1 MKIVCLGYF
10 ERGNSGDEAFKYAH
24 EWLFGADN
32 IEFAKGRLDAE
43 WIAGRPVIL
52 GGGDV
57 VAPFFLDWIPEGCE
71 FHMLGVGLKYEEAS
85 LRAMREKGQAL
96 RFCWL
101 RNRID
106 VELARAA
113 GFACEYVPDIVYSL
127 RDAVEPLP
135 AEVEKQLG
143 RIGRAPYAVVCL
155 ADHFNSRYELTEPSH
170 NAYLEYFKWELAR
183 ILDELAQ
190 EVRIVFLPLS
200 VYTNHQDARMHH
212 EVAARMTRSD
222 RVDHIEASLT
232 PIQAI
237 GVVRRSSL
245 VVSMK
250 LHGNIYGLATKRP
263 CVNIGVGRKQQLLYS
278 EAGLDDCSIHP
289 GELSQRTFFNA
300 LEAARSEPMRRRV
313 SELSDQNFAALTE
326 LRTAL
331 RARFEL
337 DAPSQVEVP
346 ETSGLS

>member
-1 MKIVCLGYF
+1 MKIICLGYF
-10 ERGNSGDEAFKYAH
+10 ERGNSGDEAFKSAH
-24 EWLFGADN
+24 EWLLGAEN

-43 WIAGRPVIL
+43 AIAGRPVIL

-57 VAPFFLDWIPEGCE
+57 VAPFFLDWIPEGAE

-85 LRAMREKGQAL
+85 LKAMREKGAAL
-96 RFCWL
+96 RFSWL
-101 RNRID
+101 RNRVD

-135 AEVEKQLG
+135 QEVEKQLG
-143 RIGRAPYAVVCL
+143 RLGRAPYAVVCL

-183 ILDELAQ
+183 CLDELA
-190 EVRIVFLPLS
+190 EEYRIVFLPLS

-212 EVAARMTRSD
+212 DVVARMKRAD
-222 RVDHIEASLT
+222 RVDHIDTALT

-237 GVVRRSSL
+237 STVRRASL

-250 LHGNIYGLATKRP
+250 LHGNIYGLATKRA
-263 CVNIGVGRKQQLLYS
+263 CVNIGVGRKQQLLFS
-278 EAGLDDCSIHP
+278 EAELDDCSIHP
-289 GELSQRTFFNA
+289 GELSRRTFFNA

-313 SELSDQNFAALTE
+313 EQLSDRNFAALTQ
-326 LRTAL
+326 LRTTL
-331 RARFEL
+331 RERF
-337 DAPSQVEVP
+337 
-346 ETSGLS
+346 GLHERAAAEPASVAYLS

>member
-1 MKIVCLGYF
+1 MKIICLGYF

-24 EWLFGADN
+24 EWLFGAEN
-32 IEFAKGRLDAE
+32 IEFAKGRLDVDA
-43 WIAGRPVIL
+43 IGGRPVIL

-57 VAPFFLDWIPEGCE
+57 VAPFFLDWIPQGVE

-85 LRAMREKGQAL
+85 LRAMREKGDAL
-96 RFCWL
+96 RFSWL
-101 RNRID
+101 RNRVD
-106 VELARAA
+106 VELARAG
-113 GFACEYVPDIVYSL
+113 GFDCDYVPDIVYSL

-143 RIGRAPYAVVCL
+143 RLGRAPYAVVCL
-155 ADHFNSRYELTEPSH
+155 ADHFNSRYELTDPSH

-183 ILDELAQ
+183 ILDELAD
-190 EVRIVFLPLS
+190 EYRVVFLPLS
-200 VYTNHQDARMHH
+200 VYTNHQDERMHQ
-212 EVAARMTRSD
+212 EVTSRMKRAD
-222 RVDHIEASLT
+222 RVDHITAPLS

-237 GVVRRSSL
+237 SVVRRSSL

-278 EAGLDDCSIHP
+278 ESGLESCSVHP

-300 LEAARSEPMRRRV
+300 LTSATSEPMRRQV
-313 SELSDQNFAALTE
+313 SDLSDQSFEALAG
-326 LRTAL
+326 LRESL
-331 RARFEL
+331 RAQFGLHEL
-337 DAPSQVEVP
+337 EEA
-346 ETSGLS
+346 GAA